1 MKHIKKFNEELSVD
15 NPENFDSEEVS
26 MSLSDWWISCDD
38 ALPKHNQLVVTYA
51 PESQMSKVNI
61 CEFKK
66 GISKEERK
74 QMSGGYA
81 YVDTERARRIKVG
94 DEDGNNRKP
103 YCFKV
108 SGGPGQYF
116 GQEVTHW
123 MPLPSD
129 PGTI

>member
-1 MKHIKKFNEELSVD
+1 MKQIKKFNELLSNED
-15 NPENFDSEEVS
+15 FNSEDIS
-26 MSLSDWWISCDD
+26 MSLSDWWISCDEV
-38 ALPKHNQLVVTYA
+38 LPKNHQVVIIYS
-51 PESQMSKVNI
+51 PSSQMGKVNI

-74 QMSGGYA
+74 QMGG
-81 YVDTERARRIKVG
+81 TERARTTKTG
-94 DEDGNNRKP
+94 DEEGNNRKP